1 MTIDEVR
8 EALSI
13 VPGEICWSE
22 EDLINDI
29 HGTLSCCGSLLF
41 VDEEGFTVHF
51 VHPSVRQFLLGE
63 MKDSL
68 PFNRWHFTT
77 QEAQAEMAGATITY
91 VSIFETANQ
100 VTLHSS
106 AAPRD
111 ATPLLVPH
119 PEQTLN
125 AVLQAGALRSS
136 LVSVVS
142 KLNRLKH
149 KRSASAIDI
158 SSIAGNIVTPGS
170 AAEDAAPRRDRVF
183 LSYAKSSWL
192 IHSTGISETDKKVYC
207 LWKRLIEDAAFA
219 ETLNWSNTVLPVALG
234 NGVADE
240 VLWAILH
247 SHHSLLDVQLAKR
260 KGKIKILSACLENI
274 SSSMH
279 LLTLD
284 RRMVARLL
292 TLALLLREHAAVVAQ
307 LLAMDPDASYGRYG
321 CVCAAVLSNHLPA
334 AEALLRQVEDPATI
348 GNLEFPLVAVA
359 VKHSNPKMV
368 SLLIKAGADTEKRVP
383 LLSSLYALPNDP
395 RHLEICYALIAAR
408 ETPAK
413 GWDRALELVLSRMVA
428 TRDPL
433 HIRLAYLLLKK
444 GASPDRCYG
453 YIRAA
458 ALAIFQQHVSPQLFD
473 AGVYLRPP
481 LLWVAIHKAGMAIY
495 NACACAADY
504 NARNGSWLF
513 VIANFA
519 IGLLLRHTLA
529 VVAVSAIPLAI
540 AHWYAKSIGK
550 VLRGLLY
557 ALSVLMPFTLAGNSM
572 KMSTALDYSLFS
584 IMWMVA
590 FRLSKAASEN

>member
-1 MTIDEVR
+1 
-8 EALSI
+8 
-13 VPGEICWSE
+13 
-22 EDLINDI
+22 
-29 HGTLSCCGSLLF
+29 
-41 VDEEGFTVHF
+41 
-51 VHPSVRQFLLGE
+51 

-68 PFNRWHFTT
+68 LFNRWHFTI

-106 AAPRD
+106 AAPKD

-158 SSIAGNIVTPGS
+158 SSIAANIGTPGS
-170 AAEDAAPRRDRVF
+170 AAEDAASRRDRVF
-183 LSYAKSSWL
+183 LSYALSNWL
-192 IHSTGISETDKKVYC
+192 IHSTGISETDKKIYC

-219 ETLNWSNTVLPVALG
+219 ETLNWSNTVLPVASG
-234 NGVADE
+234 NGAADE
-240 VLWAILH
+240 ILWAILH
-247 SHHSLLDVQLAKR
+247 SHHPLLDVQLMKR
-260 KGKIKILSACLENI
+260 KGKIKILSACLENV

-307 LLAMDPDASYGRYG
+307 LLAMDPDASY
-321 CVCAAVLSNHLPA
+321 V
-334 AEALLRQVEDPATI
+334 
-348 GNLEFPLVAVA
+348 PLVAVA
-359 VKHSNPKMV
+359 VKHSNPRMV

-395 RHLEICYALIAAR
+395 RHLKICYALITAR
-408 ETPAK
+408 NTPAK
-413 GWDRALELVLSRMVA
+413 GWDRALELVLNRMVA

-453 YIRAA
+453 YVRAA
-458 ALAIFQQHVSPQLFD
+458 ALVTFQQHVSPQLFD
-473 AGVYLRPP
+473 AGAYLRPP

-584 IMWMVA
+584 VMWMVA